1 MVEDKVRVR
10 VVGLAA
16 QVAVCREL
24 CRATNAGDECISFL
38 TVLTIA
44 TYGVVLNEQHFRD
57 LLFEVTTP
65 PVTHASKMSGTALI
79 MMGFPSRSVDNHP
92 SLCAW

>member
-1 MVEDKVRVR
+1 MLGMNVIPPPFD
-10 VVGLAA
+10 
-16 QVAVCREL
+16 
-24 CRATNAGDECISFL
+24 L
-38 TVLTIA
+38 TTA

-65 PVTHASKMSGTALI
+65 PATHAARSSGSALI
-79 MMGFPSRSVDNHP
+79 MMGFPSRSHDNHP